1 MASLRL
7 AALSLALSHGRGDKV
22 VAARSVS
29 GFGKRW
35 GLINIDFA
43 YPLQHFLLSAP
54 SPAEEGWGE
63 GLAELK
69 QLIFSQPSHPKPA
82 VFPPTHHL
90 FAAKS
95 GDSKTATP

>member
-1 MASLRL
+1 MLPEAYMPSEIILPISSYHGKPTGL

-43 YPLQHFLLSAP
+43 YPLQHFLQSAP
-54 SPAEEGWGE
+54 SPAGEGWGE

-69 QLIFSQPSHPKPA
+69 
-82 VFPPTHHL
+82 
-90 FAAKS
+90 
-95 GDSKTATP
+95 